1 VCAKIDFG
9 GPRQPAGA
17 GASARPVL
25 PLTPDD
31 LLDGALTLVYM
42 LRRLMDPPE
51 PGYGSGGAGTHPALS
66 RALTRMATAP
76 RQQADQ
82 PAAKSCSGLVPAP
95 VDPGGNSLTPNRLSE
110 LRDTP
115 SRPPVV

>member
-1 VCAKIDFG
+1 
-9 GPRQPAGA
+9 
-17 GASARPVL
+17 
-25 PLTPDD
+25 LTPGD

-51 PGYGSGGAGTHPALS
+51 PGYGCWRGWDTRRS
-66 RALTRMATAP
+66 RALTRMATTP

-95 VDPGGNSLTPNRLSE
+95 VDPGGSSLTPNRLSE